1 MLCGTVK
8 ATSRSLIILSVTALI
23 ACGGG
28 GSGGGSATN
37 QAPRFSSA
45 IDFTFAENEAVDFV
59 LEVTDPD
66 SSVR

>member
-28 GSGGGSATN
+28 GGGSATN